1 MSANRSIFGRAGW
14 VGRAALLV
22 PSVIAL
28 SVAGVAPAAAEI
40 LFPAP
45 LHITRELTDPISG
58 SKSVIDEYCHG
69 NRVVS
74 VNGRRTAIAEYDK
87 NVLTTIDFDAGTY
100 SVTKFEDLARV
111 YEKNVGASVKASAA
125 EWRVETLGGRVVA
138 SRPGEE
144 IEAER
149 KDAHGGQLVRITADR
164 QLTVSRAALEVL
176 MGTAWPRRSDA
187 SSDVLVG
194 ALRSKER
201 RAVATGAAAGAAQN
215 EYHLPLEHVTR
226 FEIEGE
232 TVETRNVVLRIG
244 SELPPPDVLAVPP
257 GARLVESEAIVARR
271 MLEELDGAP
280 APKP

>member
-1 MSANRSIFGRAGW
+1 VS
-14 VGRAALLV
+14 
-22 PSVIAL
+22 SVIAL
-28 SVAGVAPAAAEI
+28 SVAGVAPAAGEI

-87 NVLTTIDFDAGTY
+87 GVLTTIDFDAGTY

-111 YEKNVGASVKASAA
+111 YEKNVGASMKASAD

-149 KDAHGGQLVRITADR
+149 KDAHGRQLVRITADR

-194 ALRSKER
+194 ALHSKER
-201 RAVATGAAAGAAQN
+201 RAVATGAAASAAQN

>member
-14 VGRAALLV
+14 VGRAALIV
-22 PSVIAL
+22 SSVIAL
-28 SVAGVAPAAAEI
+28 SVAGVALAAGEI

-74 VNGRRTAIAEYDK
+74 VNGRRTAIAEYDRG
-87 NVLTTIDFDAGTY
+87 VLTTIDFDAGTY

-111 YEKNVGASVKASAA
+111 YEKNVGASIKASAN
-125 EWRVETLGGRVVA
+125 EWRVETRGGRVVA

-149 KDAHGGQLVRITADR
+149 TDAHGRVLVRITADR
-164 QLTVSRAALEVL
+164 QLTLSRGALEVL
-176 MGTAWPRRSDA
+176 MGSAWPRRADA
-187 SSDVLVG
+187 SADVLLG
-194 ALRSKER
+194 ALRSRER
-201 RAVATGAAAGAAQN
+201 RATTNAAAGAAQN

-226 FEIEGE
+226 FEIEGD

-257 GARLVESEAIVARR
+257 GAKLVESEAIVARR